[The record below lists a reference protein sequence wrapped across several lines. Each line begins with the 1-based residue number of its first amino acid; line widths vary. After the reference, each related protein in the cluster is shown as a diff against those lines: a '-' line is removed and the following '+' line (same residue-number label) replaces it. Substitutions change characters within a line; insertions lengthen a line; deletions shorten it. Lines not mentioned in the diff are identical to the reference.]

1 MFIATI
7 TVQSTVFQEE
17 PSEDVLQE
25 IADEFLEE
33 VYRLIREYGFEDEIA
48 VEAIWEKGCVLE
60 HFSLFAANA
69 DAWINLATAA
79 GGYKVLKEYKD
90 LREGALLITKDLMGF
105 SKTIASIP
113 VKIVR
118 AVISDRQLPR
128 EQEEKLPDLQ
138 QLTKKAKRRGKR
150 KKKK

>member
-7 TVQSTVFQEE
+7 TVQSNIFKEE

-33 VYRLIREYGFEDEIA
+33 VHRLINEHGFEGEIA
-48 VEAIWEKGCVLE
+48 VEATWERGCVLE
-60 HFSLFAANA
+60 HFALFAANA
-69 DAWINLATAA
+69 DAWISLATAA
-79 GGYKVLKEYKD
+79 GGYKFLKEYKA

-105 SKTIASIP
+105 SKTIAGIP

-118 AVISDRQLPR
+118 SVISDREPPR
-128 EQEEKLPDLQ
+128 GSGEKLPDLHSPP
-138 QLTKKAKRRGKR
+138 KKAKRRGKG